1 MIGGGGM
8 AANWLRRFWPVFRD
22 RAVVTALVD
31 VDEQVLGTAGDA
43 LGLPHDRRF
52 ISMAAAFETVD
63 ADFCTIVIPPA
74 FHEEAVMH
82 AVARRLPILSE
93 KPIADTWDAS
103 VRIYRAVRDAG
114 LKMAVI
120 QNYRYDRATLTMR
133 QLLREE
139 RLGRL
144 NYLVG
149 RYAQDYRVYGS
160 WGKPFRH
167 EIPHGL
173 LVEGSIHHLD
183 MLRNLAGAD
192 CARLAGWEWNP
203 PWSSSKGAFNAA
215 YVLEMTNGVRGLYEG
230 SGTAAGEPNPWH
242 GEGYRAECEDGALTT
257 GRDNVVRIHRISRGR
272 YLTTEEVPLV
282 RPTHEGHLWI
292 IDEFLTWLDGGPRP
306 ATAIDDNLQSVAM
319 LFAAIQASETGQV
332 VDVQAVVRSATG
344 TETAPAAAA
353 PASAPFGQPA
363 QSAVAAGT

>member
-1 MIGGGGM
+1 M

-31 VDEQVLGTAGDA
+31 VDERALATAGDE
-43 LGLPHDRRF
+43 LGLPSDRRF
-52 ISMAAAFETVD
+52 TSMGAAFEAVD
-63 ADFCTIVIPPA
+63 ADFCAIVIPPA
-74 FHEEAVMH
+74 FHEEAVMR

-93 KPIADTWDAS
+93 KPIADTWEAS
-103 VRIYRAVRDAG
+103 VRIYRAVRGAG

-120 QNYRYDRATLTMR
+120 QNYRYDPATLTMR
-133 QLLREE
+133 QLLREK

-149 RYAQDYRVYGS
+149 RFAQDYRVYGS

-167 EIPHGL
+167 EIPHSL

-203 PWSSSKGAFNAA
+203 SWSSSKGALNAA

-242 GEGYRAECEDGALTT
+242 GEAYRAECEEGALST
-257 GRDNVVRIHRISRGR
+257 GRDQVVRIYRIDRGR
-272 YLTTEEVPLV
+272 YVTTEEVPLV
-282 RPTHEGHLWI
+282 RPAHAGHLWI
-292 IDEFLTWLDGGPRP
+292 VDEFLTWLDGGPPP
-306 ATAIDDNLQSVAM
+306 ATAIEDNLHSVAM

-332 VDVQAVVRSATG
+332 IDVQAMVQRATG
-344 TETAPAAAA
+344 GSAVPDSAALGLA
-353 PASAPFGQPA
+353 GQPA
-363 QSAVAAGT
+363 PAPESPR